1 MRDHLFVGLL
11 AAAFLVLNAW
21 LGRGW
26 IDAIGGAV
34 AVAVFGEVAGWYI
47 HRPRRPSRGRRSPRR
62 TKAQR
67 AEQPAGARRRERQD
81 WVAEVGAGMGVIAL
95 GLALLSLPPLDP
107 ETQRCSVLDCQ
118 RRAVHLV
125 GEDRLLL
132 AGLLDGDGF
141 VEVSVAVLALGRGL
155 VLVVH
160 RKKRDVARA
169 DRRPAE
175 VEQRRQ
181 RHSPPFPDR
190 GPALDAGVLR
200 RLCPGR

>member
-81 WVAEVGAGMGVIAL
+81 WVAEVGTGVGVIAL
-95 GLALLSLPPLDP
+95 GLALLSLPPRLRTSSIRP
-107 ETQRCSVLDCQ
+107 GSVSASC
-118 RRAVHLV
+118 HW
-125 GEDRLLL
+125 
-132 AGLLDGDGF
+132 
-141 VEVSVAVLALGRGL
+141 VSAFAS
-155 VLVVH
+155 
-160 RKKRDVARA
+160 
-169 DRRPAE
+169 
-175 VEQRRQ
+175 
-181 RHSPPFPDR
+181 SP
-190 GPALDAGVLR
+190 R
-200 RLCPGR
+200 RLSSGIGRTDSKTAVR